1 MPKTKVIDTDN
12 NYQLVE
18 KNLEMGKEVFESVQI
33 KTDDDLAGVSDKV
46 KQIKTLLK
54 EVEERKEKFVGPAKL
69 IIAEAKN
76 IFDEAINWFK
86 NAEKEL
92 KQKGVVYM
100 LEKERINKEKEAKIA
115 ADLQAGKINTDKA
128 IDKLEKLPETSKNVS
143 TETSKMVLN
152 KRWNPYIVKPE
163 LIPDEYWVIDESKV
177 NREARDRHKN
187 NLPQIP
193 GVEMRE
199 EAHMSS
205 L

>member
-1 MPKTKVIDTDN
+1 MTKEPN
-12 NYQLVE
+12 NYELVE
-18 KNLEMGKEVFESVQI
+18 KNLEMGKEIFESVII

-54 EVEERKEKFVGPAKL
+54 ETEERKEKFVGPAKL

-92 KQKGVVYM
+92 KGKAGDYM
-100 LEKERINKEKEAKIA
+100 LKKERENAAKEAKIA
-115 ADLQAGKINTDKA
+115 KDLEAGKIDTDKA
-128 IDKLEKLPETSKNVS
+128 VSKIEALPETSKNVA
-143 TETSKMVLN
+143 TENSKMQMR
-152 KRWNPYIVKPE
+152 KTWNPYIVSPDQ
-163 LIPDEYWVIDESKV
+163 IPDEFWIIDEQRV
-177 NREARDRHKN
+177 RREAKERHKN

-193 GVEMRE
+193 GVQMRE
-199 EAHMSS
+199 EATMAS